1 MSQTLDESKL
11 SEMVIKYYL
20 SKNYLKH
27 YKKTLEK
34 SNLIVAP
41 KDISGKGSS
50 NNEMLTLASMML
62 LQNKPT
68 KYYQEFDKF

>member
-1 MSQTLDESKL
+1 
-11 SEMVIKYYL
+11 MVIKYYL

-41 KDISGKGSS
+41 KDVSGKG

-62 LQNKPT
+62 L
-68 KYYQEFDKF
+68 